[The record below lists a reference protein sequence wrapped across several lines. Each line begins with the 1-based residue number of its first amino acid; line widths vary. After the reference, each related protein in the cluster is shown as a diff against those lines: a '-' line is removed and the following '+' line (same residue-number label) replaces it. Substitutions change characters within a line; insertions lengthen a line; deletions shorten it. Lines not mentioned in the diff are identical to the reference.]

1 MEEEDEM
8 RVPKVEPRRP
18 YYENVPEGYLESDLD
33 FMRNNRFACV
43 WFLEHRDEIAK
54 ALRGKK

>member
-1 MEEEDEM
+1 M